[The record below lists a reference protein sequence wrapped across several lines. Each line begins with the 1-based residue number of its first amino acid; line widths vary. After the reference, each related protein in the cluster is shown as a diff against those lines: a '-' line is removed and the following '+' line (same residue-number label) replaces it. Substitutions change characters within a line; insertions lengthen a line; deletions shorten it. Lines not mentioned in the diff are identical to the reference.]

1 MRDAALVLGLL
12 ILAAG
17 CTPSG
22 GDSAPR
28 QIDLEGDMGLLE
40 PFRAISPKEPV
51 PHFMVMDIEGGVHD
65 SRRMVGKGP
74 LLINFFASWCES
86 CAAKAP
92 LISQSLKSAPP
103 HTAAL
108 AVSLDDDSTWQYVEG
123 YVTGHG
129 MDYPVIRGAE
139 FAKFALAF
147 DPVQTVPTL
156 VVVGVDGYVV
166 DFQVGL
172 REGDAERLPEA
183 LQRATVPATRPTAG
197 LTPET
202 RDEQLV
208 SARQWN

>member
-1 MRDAALVLGLL
+1 MRDAVRVLCLL
-12 ILAAG
+12 ILATA
-17 CTPSG
+17 CTPAS

-28 QIDLEGDMGLLE
+28 QIHLEGDMGLLE
-40 PFRAISPKEPV
+40 PFRTISPKEPV
-51 PHFMVMDIEGGVHD
+51 PHFMVMDTEGGVHD
-65 SRRMVGKGP
+65 SRRLVGKGP
-74 LLINFFASWCES
+74 LVINFFASWCES

-92 LISQSLKSAPP
+92 LISQSLESAPP

-108 AVSLDDDSTWQYVEG
+108 AVSLDDASTWKYVEG
-123 YVTGHG
+123 YVSDHG
-129 MDYPVIRGAE
+129 LDYPVIRGAE

-183 LQRATVPATRPTAG
+183 LRRATVPTTRPTAH
-197 LTPET
+197 LTPEP
-202 RDEQLV
+202 RDGSVV
-208 SARQWN
+208 SARR